1 MTKPPLNEDALA
13 NASREDL
20 QSALFATLVMQQ
32 ASMALALLGKVPGPD
47 GKNLPPDLD
56 SAKMFIDQLEM
67 LDTKTKG
74 NLTGDESKLLQ
85 QNLTAIRIA
94 FVETLEDQMHGS
106 HAPVPPAP
114 AEPEKQPAGQPPAQG
129 EESRKRFT
137 KSY

>member
-1 MTKPPLNEDALA
+1 MTKPPLSEDALA
-13 NASREDL
+13 HASREDL

-32 ASMALALLGKVPGPD
+32 ASMALALLGRVPGPD
-47 GKNLPPDLD
+47 GKNLSPDLN

-67 LDTKTKG
+67 LEAKTRG

-85 QNLTAIRIA
+85 QNLTAIRLA

-106 HAPVPPAP
+106 HPPATSE
-114 AEPEKQPAGQPPAQG
+114 AAKPEKQPTEPPPAQG
-129 EESRKRFT
+129 EEPRKRFT